1 MNYTPSGASSAETSL
16 NVGAAAPGLFDSFDR
31 VDVVKEKEKPKAR
44 AKPKTKS
51 SARLKSTKLS
61 VQQEPVTPKLSET
74 LQVHNYVKF
83 EHQVVFQSLGSD

>member
-1 MNYTPSGASSAETSL
+1 MIISH
-16 NVGAAAPGLFDSFDR
+16 DR
-31 VDVVKEKEKPKAR
+31 VVDSRDKVDVAKEKEKPKVR

-83 EHQVVFQSLGSD
+83 EHQVVFAT